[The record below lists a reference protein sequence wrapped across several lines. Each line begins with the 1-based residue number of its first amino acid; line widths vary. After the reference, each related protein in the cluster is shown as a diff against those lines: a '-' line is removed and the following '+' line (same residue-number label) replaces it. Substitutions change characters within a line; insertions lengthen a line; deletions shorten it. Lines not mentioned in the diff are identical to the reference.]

1 MARPATDRGV
11 VTAVE
16 LMFLLIFCL
25 AGLAF
30 VGFLGRLHAAGIEVA
45 TMSQSAA
52 RAASL
57 ATDATTGRLA
67 AQDAI
72 ERSTLG
78 ARCTEPPAVTMS
90 WLPSPTGAWQGGSV
104 TVTVSCRVDHETLGG
119 LALPGSRLVRM
130 SDTQPI
136 DRYQR

>member
-1 MARPATDRGV
+1 MARSTTDRGV

-16 LMFLLIFCL
+16 LMFLLVFCL

-30 VGFLGRLHAAGIEVA
+30 IGYLGRLHAAGIEVA
-45 TMSQSAA
+45 AASQTGA

-57 ATDATTGRLA
+57 ATDATEGRRAMEA
-67 AQDAI
+67 AVAG
-72 ERSTLG
+72 SGLP
-78 ARCTEPPAVTMS
+78 ARCTEPPSVVMS
-90 WLPSPTGAWQGGSV
+90 WIPSPTGAWQGGSV
-104 TVTVSCRVDHETLGG
+104 TVTVSCRVDSETLGG

>member
-1 MARPATDRGV
+1 MSRRAADRGV

-45 TMSQSAA
+45 TVSQSAA

-57 ATDATTGRLA
+57 ATDADAGQRA
-67 AQDAI
+67 AQ
-72 ERSTLG
+72 ETVVRSGLG
-78 ARCTEPPAVTMS
+78 RRCTDPPAVAMT
-90 WLPSPTGAWQGGSV
+90 WQPSPTGAWQGGSV
-104 TVTVSCRVDHETLGG
+104 TVSVSCRVDHETLGG
-119 LALPGSRLVRM
+119 LALPGSRMVRM